1 MVAGATVA
9 GETGGVR
16 HDLGKGGLGDVVVQ
30 AGNEGADGVVEFQ
43 PAPFAKQHEA
53 CGGEAL
59 GVGCDAESVT
69 RGKQLAGGQVG
80 GAGGVF
86 EDEVAFMHDGEETA
100 DLLWVA
106 ELIVDPGGDVGNGAL
121 QPVFHQRFSGLELK
135 RFGIEKTR
143 GPFLHPRGI
152 LLTCRGSGLRAPG
165 PQRSPN
171 S

>member
-1 MVAGATVA
+1 M
-9 GETGGVR
+9 R

-106 ELIVDPGGDVGNGAL
+106 ELIVDPGGDVGNGPL
-121 QPVFHQRFSGLELK
+121 SQSSIEKFSG
-135 RFGIEKTR
+135 F
-143 GPFLHPRGI
+143 
-152 LLTCRGSGLRAPG
+152 
-165 PQRSPN
+165 N
-171 S
+171 